1 MKTITANRL
10 VDGEVVW
17 LGHNAEWVEYVEA
30 AWILNSEA
38 DLQAAQEFARAGEDS
53 QHVIGTYEI
62 ELELKDGHLQPKILK
77 ERIRAQGPTTRLD
90 LGKQAQRLLR
100 SA

>member
-17 LGHNAEWVEYVEA
+17 LGHNAEWVEFVEA
-30 AWILNSEA
+30 AWILNSDA
-38 DLQAAQEFARAGEDS
+38 DLQAAQELARAGEAT

-62 ELELKDGHLQPKILK
+62 ELELKDGHLQPKALK
-77 ERIRAQGPTTRLD
+77 ERIRAEGPTTRLD
-90 LGKQAQRLLR
+90 LGKQAQRLQR